1 MRHILRFVIVAER
14 TTLETKL
21 NLRLKLWK
29 GPGSAVID
37 VSVKKNSLLVCVR
50 KFLGI
55 LVGQCGSVEVRE
67 RDYAGSGW
75 SCHLLSF

>member
-1 MRHILRFVIVAER
+1 MS
-14 TTLETKL
+14 
-21 NLRLKLWK
+21 
-29 GPGSAVID
+29 PVID

-67 RDYAGSGW
+67 RDHAGSGW